1 MTMQAQTPTQED
13 SIDTQRLGEEAA
25 ATGARMDKARLG
37 GQEGVGTLQVVRGR
51 NQEILEIRGTWR
63 SNDDS
68 AQDDGALA
76 QLCEAAAEGTSVQ
89 YQGPLVDPESDR
101 DKANVEVTVTS
112 TRRYAFMSDDDERG
126 GPERRIFNFTP
137 VDGEAALQE

>member
-1 MTMQAQTPTQED
+1 MTMQAQTPTQDD

-25 ATGARMDKARLG
+25 ATGAQMGKARLG

-51 NQEILEIRGTWR
+51 NQEILEIKGTWR
-63 SNDDS
+63 STDDS

-76 QLCEAAAEGTSVQ
+76 QLCEAFAEGRSVR
-89 YQGPLVDPESDR
+89 YQGPLVDPERDR
-101 DKANVEVTVTS
+101 DKATVEVEVTS
-112 TRRYAFMSDDDERG
+112 TNRYRFMGEDDEKG

-137 VDGEAALQE
+137 VEGEAALHE